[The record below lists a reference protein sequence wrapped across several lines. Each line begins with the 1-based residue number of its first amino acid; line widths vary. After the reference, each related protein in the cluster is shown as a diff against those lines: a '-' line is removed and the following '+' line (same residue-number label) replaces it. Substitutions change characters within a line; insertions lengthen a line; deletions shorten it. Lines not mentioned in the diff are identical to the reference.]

1 MGGST
6 TLSNCFV
13 LAAFFCVAGFTSATT
28 SVACPHQ
35 QRVGSKI
42 APLTTADVFQGPP
55 EKQASMIPDLETSE
69 WQLAGYQEN
78 SKTRGESLYLVCRYK
93 GTKSTVTIRIPE
105 SATSC
110 KVVGTRH
117 GTAAE
122 CH

>member
-1 MGGST
+1 MAAST
-6 TLSNCFV
+6 TLSNSLIF
-13 LAAFFCVAGFTSATT
+13 ATFFCVAEFASATT
-28 SVACPHQ
+28 SVACPDQ

-55 EKQASMIPDLETSE
+55 DKHASMIPDLETSE

-78 SKTRGESLYLVCRYK
+78 SKARGESLYLVCRYK

-110 KVVGTRH
+110 KVAGARH